1 MGPICKQSGINSYVK
16 NSSQR
21 LSKLNS
27 EIRPE
32 SAALFGRDAG
42 RRAIRC
48 LVIKC
53 PGEFLRPRLFGGNQ
67 HPYYLKQ
74 KLRNQ
79 AIYANAERFRCAG
92 LY

>member
-32 SAALFGRDAG
+32 MQLSLVGMQAAA
-42 RRAIRC
+42 
-48 LVIKC
+48 
-53 PGEFLRPRLFGGNQ
+53 
-67 HPYYLKQ
+67 
-74 KLRNQ
+74 
-79 AIYANAERFRCAG
+79 RFVVS
-92 LY
+92 